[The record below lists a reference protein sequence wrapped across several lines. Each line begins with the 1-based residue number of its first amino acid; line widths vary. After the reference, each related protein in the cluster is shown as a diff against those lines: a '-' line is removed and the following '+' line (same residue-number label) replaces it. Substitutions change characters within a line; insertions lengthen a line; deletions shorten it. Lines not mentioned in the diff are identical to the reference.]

1 MEASIRWFMI
11 RKIKGQSM
19 VEFTVLIIIIIS
31 ALLAMSMY
39 IKRGFQ
45 GRWKQSVDDF
55 GDQYDPSKVN
65 SIMNYSMSAESQTM
79 VQAVPKINAQTGV
92 TEYFTNRTDTSTST
106 ETKLGNV
113 FVSQ

>member
-1 MEASIRWFMI
+1 MI
-11 RKIKGQSM
+11 RKRNGQSI
-19 VEFTVLIIIIIS
+19 VEFTVLIIIIVS
-31 ALLAMSMY
+31 ALFAMSTY

-65 SIMNYSMSAESQTM
+65 SIMNYSMSSQSQTM
-79 VQAVPKINAQTGV
+79 VQAVPILNPQSGQT
-92 TEYFTNRTDTSTST
+92 EFFTNRTDTSQST